1 MSIPIYYIVKIQ
13 YPNVTIGYNCQV
25 ELVDHG
31 DGNGVQIGV
40 WNVPNVAQPTIQE
53 LEALSL
59 DLNVAASYQAL
70 LNEVENQPIIA
81 QLDSLDLKSIRAIRE
96 NNAAKVAQWD
106 AEADILRAQL
116 LPMTAAGV
124 LAAQNKGS

>member
-1 MSIPIYYIVKIQ
+1 MSIPLYYIVKIQ
-13 YPNVTIGYNCQV
+13 YPDVTIGYNCQV

-31 DGNGVQIGV
+31 DGTGVQIGV
-40 WNVPNVAQPTIQE
+40 WNVPNVVQPTTQE

-59 DLNVAASYQAL
+59 DLNVIAEYQAM
-70 LNEVENQPIIA
+70 LNKVENQSIIA

-96 NNAAKVAQWD
+96 NDTAKIAQWD
-106 AEADILRAQL
+106 DQAAILRAQL